1 MGRPKSQET
10 AQKLGTGPTTGMT
23 GRYSRIRKLQDRS
36 PSVTTPGESWFLR
49 VIEAELG
56 VGSRSYCARIVGWGR
71 AEW

>member
-1 MGRPKSQET
+1 
-10 AQKLGTGPTTGMT
+10 MT